1 MVTSVSNGAQ
11 QSPVSA
17 KTFQPGGSEQ
27 DRQVREKNDRQTRVE
42 QSSVARGESVERSS
56 RLDEIRAEQTREREI
71 DNGRAAARSQSRG
84 SVVDV
89 TV

>member
-17 KTFQPGGSEQ
+17 KTFQPGGTEQ

-42 QSSVARGESVERSS
+42 QSSVTRQESVERSS
-56 RLDEIRAEQTREREI
+56 RLDEIRAEDARTREA
-71 DNGRAAARSQSRG
+71 DNNRAAARSQSRG